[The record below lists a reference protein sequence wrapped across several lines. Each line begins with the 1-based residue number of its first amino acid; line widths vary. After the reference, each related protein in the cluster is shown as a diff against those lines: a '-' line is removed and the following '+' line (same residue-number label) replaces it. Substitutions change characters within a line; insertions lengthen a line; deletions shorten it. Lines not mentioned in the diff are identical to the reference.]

1 MRQALPTPASF
12 FVLSHGGG
20 RLFLNRD
27 IHSPMT
33 TTASAVAIS
42 CLAFGLWLPTP
53 LLVAQ
58 ESKPSP
64 SAGSSA
70 GVTSEKALALAE
82 QGHCKEAL
90 PALKRI
96 LGGPGPAEDRKK
108 AGIVGLRCAM
118 NMDSADASL
127 DFLRLLSHQ
136 FPQDP
141 EVLFVLVHA
150 YSDLST
156 RVAQNLA
163 TFAPQSLP
171 AHKLNAEALEMQGK
185 WDEAQREYEA
195 MIAREP
201 DAPGL
206 HYLLGRLLLSRPQ
219 PEANSVQRAK
229 GEFEKEIQIDPRNA
243 GAEYILGEMA
253 RQASEL
259 EEAIPHF
266 SRAAKLDSSFG
277 DAFMG
282 WGFCLVTLK
291 RYEEAIAPLE
301 AAVRL
306 QEGNPSAHYNLAVAL
321 SRTGH
326 KEEADKEF
334 AIHRRLA
341 QKPAPTEGNAQ

>member
-1 MRQALPTPASF
+1 
-12 FVLSHGGG
+12 
-20 RLFLNRD
+20 
-27 IHSPMT
+27 
-33 TTASAVAIS
+33 
-42 CLAFGLWLPTP
+42 
-53 LLVAQ
+53 
-58 ESKPSP
+58 
-64 SAGSSA
+64 
-70 GVTSEKALALAE
+70 
-82 QGHCKEAL
+82 
-90 PALKRI
+90 
-96 LGGPGPAEDRKK
+96 
-108 AGIVGLRCAM
+108 M
-118 NMDSADASL
+118 NMESTDPAL
-127 DFLRLLSHQ
+127 DFLRLLNRQ

-141 EVLFVLVHA
+141 EVLFVLVHG
-150 YSDLST
+150 YSDISSRL
-156 RVAQNLA
+156 AQNLA
-163 TFAPQSLP
+163 STAPQSLP

-185 WDEAQREYEA
+185 WDEAQREYEE
-195 MIAREP
+195 MIAKEP
-201 DAPGL
+201 DAPTL

-219 PEANSVQRAK
+219 PDANSVQRAK
-229 GEFEKEIQIDPRNA
+229 DEFEKEIQIDPHNA

-253 RQASEL
+253 RQASQL

-266 SRAAKLDSSFG
+266 ARAAKLDSSFG

-291 RYEEAIAPLE
+291 RYEEAVPPLQ

>member
-1 MRQALPTPASF
+1 M
-12 FVLSHGGG
+12 
-20 RLFLNRD
+20 NRV
-27 IHSPMT
+27 SWAVAT
-33 TTASAVAIS
+33 SCFAFGFWFSASA
-42 CLAFGLWLPTP
+42 
-53 LLVAQ
+53 LVAQ
-58 ESKPSP
+58 EAKPNP
-64 SAGSSA
+64 SAGSGA
-70 GVTSEKALALAE
+70 GITEEKAVALAE

-90 PALKRI
+90 PSLKRA
-96 LGGPGPAEDRKK
+96 LGGQGPAEGRKK

-118 NMDSADASL
+118 NMDNTDTAL
-127 DFLRLLSHQ
+127 DFLRLLNRQ

-141 EVLFVLVHA
+141 EILFVLVHA

-163 TFAPQSLP
+163 STAPQSLP
-171 AHKLNAEALEMQGK
+171 AHKLNAEALELQGK
-185 WDEAQREYEA
+185 WEEAQREYEE
-195 MIAREP
+195 MIAKEP
-201 DAPGL
+201 DAPSL
-206 HYLLGRLLLSRPQ
+206 HYMLGRLLLSRPQ
-219 PEANSVQRAK
+219 PDANSVQRAK
-229 GEFEKEIQIDPRNA
+229 DEFQQEIQIDPRNA

-253 RQASEL
+253 RQESQL
-259 EEAIPHF
+259 EEALSHF

-291 RYEEAIAPLE
+291 RYEEAIPPLQ

-306 QEGNPSAHYNLAVAL
+306 QQGNPSAHYNLAVAL
-321 SRTGH
+321 SRAGQ

>member
-1 MRQALPTPASF
+1 MIKTSC
-12 FVLSHGGG
+12 
-20 RLFLNRD
+20 
-27 IHSPMT
+27 
-33 TTASAVAIS
+33 AVAIS
-42 CLAFGLWLPTP
+42 CLALGFWFSAAWV
-53 LLVAQ
+53 VAQ
-58 ESKPSP
+58 ESKPGA
-64 SAGSSA
+64 AGSGSGLTA
-70 GVTSEKALALAE
+70 EKAVALAE

-90 PALKRI
+90 SALKRI
-96 LGGPGPAEDRKK
+96 LGGQGPEEDRKK

-118 NMDSADASL
+118 NMDGADAAL
-127 DFLRLLSHQ
+127 DFLRLLGRQ

-163 TFAPQSLP
+163 TTAPQSVP

-185 WDEAQREYEA
+185 WDEAQREYEE
-195 MIAREP
+195 MITKEP
-201 DAPGL
+201 DAPSL

-219 PEANSVQRAK
+219 PDANSVQRAK
-229 GEFEKEIQIDPRNA
+229 DEFQKEIQIDPRNA

-253 RQASEL
+253 RQASQL

-291 RYEEAIAPLE
+291 RYQEAIPPLQ

-321 SRTGH
+321 TRTGQ
-326 KEEADKEF
+326 KEQADKEF

>member
-1 MRQALPTPASF
+1 
-12 FVLSHGGG
+12 
-20 RLFLNRD
+20 LNRD
-27 IHSPMT
+27 IHRPMIKT
-33 TTASAVAIS
+33 SCAVAIS
-42 CLAFGLWLPTP
+42 CLALGFWFSAAWV
-53 LLVAQ
+53 VAQ
-58 ESKPSP
+58 ESKPGA
-64 SAGSSA
+64 AGSGSGLTA
-70 GVTSEKALALAE
+70 EKAVALAE

-90 PALKRI
+90 SALKRI
-96 LGGPGPAEDRKK
+96 LGGQGPEEDRKK

-118 NMDSADASL
+118 NMDGADAAL
-127 DFLRLLSHQ
+127 DFLRLLGRQ

-163 TFAPQSLP
+163 TTAPQSVP

-185 WDEAQREYEA
+185 WDEAQREYEE
-195 MIAREP
+195 MITKEP
-201 DAPGL
+201 DAPSL

-219 PEANSVQRAK
+219 PDANSVQRAK
-229 GEFEKEIQIDPRNA
+229 DEFQKEIQIDPRNA

-253 RQASEL
+253 RQASQL

-291 RYEEAIAPLE
+291 RYQEAIPPLQ

-321 SRTGH
+321 TRTGQ
-326 KEEADKEF
+326 KEQADKEF

>member
-1 MRQALPTPASF
+1 MTRVSCAVATSCFAFGFWFPAS
-12 FVLSHGGG
+12 
-20 RLFLNRD
+20 
-27 IHSPMT
+27 
-33 TTASAVAIS
+33 A
-42 CLAFGLWLPTP
+42 LA
-53 LLVAQ
+53 AQ
-58 ESKPSP
+58 QAKPSP
-64 SAGSSA
+64 TAGSSA
-70 GVTSEKALALAE
+70 GITEEKAVALAE

-90 PALKRI
+90 PSLKRA
-96 LGGPGPAEDRKK
+96 LGGQGPAEGRKK

-118 NMDSADASL
+118 NMDSTDAAL
-127 DFLRLLSHQ
+127 DFLRLLNHQ

-163 TFAPQSLP
+163 STAPRSLP

-185 WDEAQREYEA
+185 WDEAQREYEE
-195 MIAREP
+195 MIAQEP
-201 DAPGL
+201 DAPSL

-219 PEANSVQRAK
+219 PDATSAQRAK
-229 GEFEKEIQIDPRNA
+229 DEFQKEIQIDPHNA

-253 RQASEL
+253 RQASQL
-259 EEAIPHF
+259 EEAISHF

-291 RYEEAIAPLE
+291 RYED
-301 AAVRL
+301 
-306 QEGNPSAHYNLAVAL
+306 YNLAVAL
-321 SRTGH
+321 SRTGQ
-326 KEEADKEF
+326 KEQADKEF